1 MTPAQERPLIF
12 ISHIHEEALLACALK
27 RELTEMFVGAVD
39 VFIAS
44 DSESLPEGSA
54 WLNGIRDALI
64 RSSAALI
71 LVSNRSK
78 DRPWI
83 NFEAGVVAFAKP
95 MIPVCH
101 SGLHPTQLP
110 PTLQGWQAVSLP
122 DLEGVRRLC
131 SRIARIIGL
140 REPSLNWK
148 DVAARLGEAS
158 DALGLPE
165 ADPVGAV
172 SAWVFPSSE
181 NPQTQTS
188 IAASIGRCREQISLY
203 GIGLNPLWNTDIR
216 NNVEGAAMR
225 GVRVR
230 ICMADFDNVDIQAR
244 LRDEPESNFTV
255 HTAEGLI
262 PLLVDAEVRINDTRL
277 YEVRLFRHKPTYS
290 MLIFDRELYVFPY
303 PYKRLG
309 NEAPTY
315 LSRSRDRAMEFF
327 FAQFE
332 RIFEDAV
339 PASVSRRASA

>member
-1 MTPAQERPLIF
+1 MSPLQQRPLIF
-12 ISHIHEEALLACALK
+12 ISHIHEEAPLASALK
-27 RELTEMFVGAVD
+27 RELLEMFLGAAD
-39 VFIAS
+39 VFNAS

-54 WLNGIRDALI
+54 WLNGIRDALTG
-64 RSSAALI
+64 SSAALI
-71 LVSNRSK
+71 LVSSHSK

-101 SGLHPTQLP
+101 SGLHPSQIP
-110 PTLQGWQAVSLP
+110 QTLQGWQAVSLP
-122 DLEGVRRLC
+122 DPEGVRRLC

-158 DALGLPE
+158 QSLRVPE

-181 NPQTQTS
+181 NPQAQASITAS
-188 IAASIGRCREQISLY
+188 IASCREQISLY

-216 NNVEGAAMR
+216 NSVEIAATR

-230 ICMADFDNVDIQAR
+230 ICMADFSNVDIRAR
-244 LRDEPESNFTV
+244 LKEEPQSTFTV

-262 PLLVDAEVRINDTRL
+262 PLLIDAETRINDKQR
-277 YEVRLFRHKPTYS
+277 YEVRLFRHRPTYS
-290 MLIFDRELYVFPY
+290 MFIFDDELYVFPY
-303 PYKRLG
+303 PYKRIG

-315 LSRSRDRAMEFF
+315 FSRTRDRAMEFF
-327 FAQFE
+327 FEQFE
-332 RIFEDAV
+332 HIFGDAV
-339 PASVSRRASA
+339 SATGTTRT